1 MLSRSSWHSLR
12 CGAAA
17 LTIACGRLRKFD
29 EFAYGGCFP
38 LNSQLN
44 RNQIPTNLQSGR
56 LRVSEDCPSV
66 LVRLMDGP
74 RQGQVE
80 VPAGSG
86 PSGLRDLRM
95 PGYMSELGPKY
106 LQKMRKEQKNKTY
119 AKVGSEIYRFRLQFY
134 NNANGEV

>member
-1 MLSRSSWHSLR
+1 MGGAFLS
-12 CGAAA
+12 
-17 LTIACGRLRKFD
+17 
-29 EFAYGGCFP
+29 
-38 LNSQLN
+38 SQVTP
-44 RNQIPTNLQSGR
+44 NQPPTNNLQSGR

-74 RQGQVE
+74 RQGQVD

-119 AKVGSEIYRFRLQFY
+119 AKVSSEIYRYCCWFRNRVQY
-134 NNANGEV
+134 